1 MNPNLDL
8 QEMTIEF
15 LLLQE
20 ERRGEERGE
29 YLFQLHIDKANATP
43 GFSNHPTLDIM
54 EHQLA
59 HMSNI

>member
-1 MNPNLDL
+1 LN
-8 QEMTIEF
+8 F
-15 LLLQE
+15 FFCKRRGE
-20 ERRGEERGE
+20 ERRGEGRGE

-43 GFSNHPTLDIM
+43 GFRNHPTLDIK